1 MTPELNAGADTALA
15 DGNDSSDVLGSLEAF
30 FIVQD
35 SQVDNSD
42 AEVSTEEPAA
52 QADEAAEVAEEID
65 PEKDEE
71 PKTDEEPAEIVEPP
85 AKTPEPDAE
94 EADFDALE
102 PKSIEFLDAAG
113 LKAKFPRGYSNEFLA
128 EAAKYS
134 EAAKKGTE
142 VIKAIGGEAFVPGMT
157 TIATSLKDGNYRDAL
172 GGIAETVGPEGL
184 VHTIAETMRL
194 GFVEADEMAASD
206 NPYKSHFGK
215 TMLAVVDSVIEQRFG
230 PEMSIEKLTK
240 LAQWEQA
247 GWFDKIEKWAEES
260 YVDHA
265 ELDELLET
273 TNDPKLL
280 ELKQEKKRLEAQLA
294 EAKPQ
299 ADASTAA
306 KRLEIENSFN
316 ELSANK
322 VDEVMTD
329 IVLKRSPLR
338 DLPTDSAETKEE
350 KALLRNQL
358 TDDAKAL
365 LKTDPAYAKLLEGY
379 KTGQIK
385 TAVFQTK
392 FAEAINKAVLGTRA
406 KTATAERI
414 FAKLQGSTRNS
425 QLAKK
430 QSNRPQIVD
439 PQAQRYQPTV
449 TKTYGDGEKL
459 TGDQIFKNLQN
470 SIAAMG

>member
-1 MTPELNAGADTALA
+1 MTDTNAGADTALA
-15 DGNDSSDVLGSLEAF
+15 EGNSSDPIGNLEAF
-30 FIVQD
+30 FIAQG
-35 SQVDNSD
+35 SQVDNLD

-52 QADEAAEVAEEID
+52 EVDEAVEVPDDID
-65 PEKDEE
+65 PEKDDE
-71 PKTDEEPAEIVEPP
+71 PEDEEAEVVEPP
-85 AKTPEPDAE
+85 PAKAPEPEAE

-102 PKSIEFLDAAG
+102 NKSTEFLDAAG

-142 VIKAIGGEAFVPGMT
+142 VIQALGGEEFVPGVT
-157 TIATSLKDGNYRDAL
+157 EIATALRDGNYRGAL
-172 GGIAETVGPEGL
+172 GGIAGTVGAEGL
-184 VHTIAETMRL
+184 VHTVAETMKL
-194 GFVEADEMAASD
+194 GFCEADEMAASE
-206 NPYKSHFGK
+206 NPYKAEFGK

-230 PEMSIEKLTK
+230 PEMNIAKLTK
-240 LAQWEQA
+240 LALWEQA

-260 YVDHA
+260 YVDHS

-294 EAKPQ
+294 EAKPK

-306 KRLEIENSFN
+306 KQLEIENSFN
-316 ELSANK
+316 QMSAGK
-322 VDEVMTD
+322 VDEVIND
-329 IVLKRSPLR
+329 VVLKRSPLR

-358 TDDAKAL
+358 TDDAKIL
-365 LKTDPAYAKLLEGY
+365 LKTDPAYAKLLEGFR
-379 KTGQIK
+379 TGQSK
-385 TAVFQTK
+385 TAVFQTQ
-392 FAEAINKAVLGTRA
+392 FTAAINKAVLGTRE

-430 QSNRPQIVD
+430 QNRSQID
-439 PQAQRYQPTV
+439 PQAKRYEPTV
-449 TKTYGDGEKL
+449 TQDFGDGKKL
-459 TGDQIFKNLQN
+459 TGDQIQKNLLN
-470 SIAAMG
+470 SIIAMG

>member
-1 MTPELNAGADTALA
+1 MTPEMNAGADTALA
-15 DGNDSSDVLGSLEAF
+15 EGNSSDPIGNLEAF
-30 FIVQD
+30 FIAQD

-52 QADEAAEVAEEID
+52 QVDEAAEVPDDID
-65 PEKDEE
+65 PEKADE
-71 PKTDEEPAEIVEPP
+71 PDDEPAEIVEPP
-85 AKTPEPDAE
+85 AKTPEPEAE

-102 PKSIEFLDAAG
+102 NNKSTEFLDAAG

-134 EAAKKGTE
+134 EAAKKGSE
-142 VIKAIGGEAFVPGMT
+142 VIEAIGGEAFVPGMT

-194 GFVEADEMAASD
+194 GFVEADEMAASE

-230 PEMSIEKLTK
+230 PEMNIAKLTK

-280 ELKQEKKRLEAQLA
+280 ALKQETKRLEAQLA
-294 EAKPQ
+294 EAKPK

-306 KRLEIENSFN
+306 KQLEIENSFN
-316 ELSANK
+316 QMSDGK
-322 VDEVMTD
+322 VDEVIND
-329 IVLKRSPLR
+329 VVLKRSPLR

-358 TDDAKAL
+358 TDDAKIL
-365 LKTDPAYAKLLEGY
+365 LKSDPAYAKLLEGY
-379 KTGQIK
+379 KTGQSK
-385 TAVFQTK
+385 TAVFQTQ
-392 FAEAINKAVLGTRA
+392 FTAAINKAVLGTRE

-430 QSNRPQIVD
+430 QNSRPQID
-439 PQAQRYQPTV
+439 PQAKRYQPTV
-449 TKTYGDGEKL
+449 TQDFGNGEKL
-459 TGDQIFKNLQN
+459 TGEQIQKNLLDGI
-470 SIAAMG
+470 IALG